1 MNGNNLDEI
10 LKANPNAPTN
20 DQYAK
25 DLASR
30 LFVPVAQRVEADLE
44 LEFFEGAFTM
54 AAREADDIEWCGEST
69 VGLVE
74 AVLASNLISTTAK
87 DEIETMMADSMP
99 SLEKEKTVG
108 HFHFRW
114 TETSPD
120 SRDNTNETNIDAT
133 AVFLNECWD
142 LYTTN
147 FRQPKAALIGGQRII
162 DIEVYY
168 NPGLHGSTSSQSNR
182 IYLNSHTVVNDAC
195 RRRTTSAHELFHRV
209 EYAYGYVTGTA
220 GQRWWV
226 EAMASWSQDFTY
238 DDVNDYVSRV
248 NGGLGTT
255 DSGLL
260 NRSYDACHYWKYLGE
275 QLRKRAATIPSDERA
290 LREVLN
296 RYSTNGLDAKA
307 ASGTVTQD
315 RLGRSFD
322 RFFQDWSKANYI
334 KDLENP
340 TIKYEYDED
349 EEVTNSCGRT
359 YGPYAHVLPIAD
371 VNVSSDTFT
380 WNSGLRS
387 VNSYGTD
394 YLILRLDPSV
404 SQFSLRFEGN
414 PSGGSGQFSAH
425 LIMIKDNR
433 WSKIYNS
440 PSTTEKTWSLSFS
453 AGTYDTCVLV
463 INGLGTGGDY
473 EVSLNAC
480 ISGVWRDGFNYVWTL
495 IQSGDDITGTVQ
507 TTSCGTYTVTGTFT
521 GTDITLNATGSC
533 CDFTYEGT
541 IDDCENGSGNWTSDC
556 GGSGSWTM
564 TKTDADEAMAMF
576 EAEEEEFA
584 DEPTTMQP

>member
-1 MNGNNLDEI
+1 
-10 LKANPNAPTN
+10 
-20 DQYAK
+20 
-25 DLASR
+25 
-30 LFVPVAQRVEADLE
+30 
-44 LEFFEGAFTM
+44 
-54 AAREADDIEWCGEST
+54 
-69 VGLVE
+69 
-74 AVLASNLISTTAK
+74 
-87 DEIETMMADSMP
+87 
-99 SLEKEKTVG
+99 
-108 HFHFRW
+108 
-114 TETSPD
+114 
-120 SRDNTNETNIDAT
+120 
-133 AVFLNECWD
+133 
-142 LYTTN
+142 
-147 FRQPKAALIGGQRII
+147 
-162 DIEVYY
+162 
-168 NPGLHGSTSSQSNR
+168 
-182 IYLNSHTVVNDAC
+182 
-195 RRRTTSAHELFHRV
+195 
-209 EYAYGYVTGTA
+209 
-220 GQRWWV
+220 
-226 EAMASWSQDFTY
+226 
-238 DDVNDYVSRV
+238 
-248 NGGLGTT
+248 
-255 DSGLL
+255 
-260 NRSYDACHYWKYLGE
+260 
-275 QLRKRAATIPSDERA
+275 
-290 LREVLN
+290 
-296 RYSTNGLDAKA
+296 
-307 ASGTVTQD
+307 
-315 RLGRSFD
+315 
-322 RFFQDWSKANYI
+322 
-334 KDLENP
+334 
-340 TIKYEYDED
+340 
-349 EEVTNSCGRT
+349 
-359 YGPYAHVLPIAD
+359 LPIAD

-433 WSKIYNS
+433 WSKIYNN
-440 PSTTEKTWSLSFS
+440 PSTTEKTWNLSFS